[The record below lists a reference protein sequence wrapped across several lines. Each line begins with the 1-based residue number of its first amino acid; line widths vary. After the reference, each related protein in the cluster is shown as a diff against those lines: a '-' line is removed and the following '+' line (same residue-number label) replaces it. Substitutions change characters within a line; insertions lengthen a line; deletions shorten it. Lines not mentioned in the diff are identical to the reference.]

1 MTTSVRSWGGES
13 RCFEWAQFATEGGGA
28 YCTSN
33 WRELLQRHVLLGVVF
48 RNRPA
53 HQSGGI
59 MYFWPVYTLRE
70 SAGVLQVTGSLLHE
84 VVA

>member
-1 MTTSVRSWGGES
+1 MTTSVHSWGTES

-33 WRELLQRHVLLGVVF
+33 WRELLQRHVLFPL

-59 MYFWPVYTLRE
+59 MYIWPVCTLRK
-70 SAGVLQVTGSLLHE
+70 SAGSPTGDRVT
-84 VVA
+84 AP